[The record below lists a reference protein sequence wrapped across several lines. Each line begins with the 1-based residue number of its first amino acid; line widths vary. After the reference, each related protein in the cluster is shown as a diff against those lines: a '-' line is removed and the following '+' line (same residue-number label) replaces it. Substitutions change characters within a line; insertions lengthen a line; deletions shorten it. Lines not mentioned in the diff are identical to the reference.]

1 MFFDQVNINSIT
13 VAGTSVK
20 FSDDPVR
27 NLGVIFDSQLSMKP
41 HIRSVVKSGYFHL
54 RNISL
59 ARKQLT
65 KDATRSLTEALVLS
79 RLDYG
84 NSLLSGIS
92 DELLQKLQVLQNSA
106 ARLVTKTPRRAHISP
121 VLRELHWLPVRARI
135 YFKVLY
141 LVFKALHAEAP
152 QYLSELIHTY
162 VPPRSLRSQNKGMLT
177 EPVVELSQT

>member
-1 MFFDQVNINSIT
+1 MAIAYN
-13 VAGTSVK
+13 
-20 FSDDPVR
+20 
-27 NLGVIFDSQLSMKP
+27 
-41 HIRSVVKSGYFHL
+41 L

-84 NSLLSGIS
+84 NSLLSGVS
-92 DELLQKLQVLQNSA
+92 KELLQKLQVLQNSA
-106 ARLVTKTPRRAHISP
+106 ARLVTKLLGGHISLQCY
-121 VLRELHWLPVRARI
+121 VNCTGYLARI
-135 YFKVLY
+135 DFKVLY

-177 EPVVELSQT
+177 EPAYRSTNIGGGAFSNIVPRLWNSIIVEGNVPISTWII